1 MICFLI
7 LAMLNVYVCWKEVK
21 EMKYL
26 KWAFGTNIAN
36 KENEEFKI
44 NEEITADRW
53 DPANKDWNLKG
64 GFNFTN
70 EKCALRWMAR
80 GDTLY
85 EVEIPND
92 GEIYEVENMKT
103 PGGIIIANKII
114 LKNPI
119 PISSELLNHF
129 YEVSDLPLKTYFEC
143 IGLLASRGYYDLAL
157 RIIKDKIT
165 MENID
170 IAIKTFNDSIK
181 PWHKVDY
188 DCYNKVKE
196 VLEEIQ
202 SNVLINLFIDKE
214 PYIKTLTDDEV
225 INLTGQSGSGKSTY
239 AENNFNTDNY
249 LVVDTDDIFNEIR
262 FEYATGI
269 NKELGIYFRNKYKEL
284 PSLSDDFDLIYN
296 EIINYCKNNTKT
308 LVIDCAQFHCIKDIK
323 LLKGKIIIIRTCI
336 DNCYIRT
343 IERYKNL
350 NENYTEEEL
359 NKYKERK
366 KGIYSWYKGTNEFI
380 KKLI

>member
-1 MICFLI
+1 M
-7 LAMLNVYVCWKEVK
+7 
-21 EMKYL
+21 
-26 KWAFGTNIAN
+26 
-36 KENEEFKI
+36 
-44 NEEITADRW
+44 
-53 DPANKDWNLKG
+53 
-64 GFNFTN
+64 
-70 EKCALRWMAR
+70 
-80 GDTLY
+80 
-85 EVEIPND
+85 
-92 GEIYEVENMKT
+92 
-103 PGGIIIANKII
+103 
-114 LKNPI
+114 
-119 PISSELLNHF
+119 NHF
-129 YEVSDLPLKTYFEC
+129 YEVSDLSLKTYFEC
-143 IGLLASRGYYDLAL
+143 IGLLASRGYYNLAL

-170 IAIKTFNDSIK
+170 IAIKTFNNSIK

-269 NKELGIYFRNKYKEL
+269 NKELEIYFRNKYKEL

-359 NKYKERK
+359 NKYNERK
-366 KGIYSWYKGTNEFI
+366 KGIYSWYKRTNEFI
-380 KKLI
+380 NNII